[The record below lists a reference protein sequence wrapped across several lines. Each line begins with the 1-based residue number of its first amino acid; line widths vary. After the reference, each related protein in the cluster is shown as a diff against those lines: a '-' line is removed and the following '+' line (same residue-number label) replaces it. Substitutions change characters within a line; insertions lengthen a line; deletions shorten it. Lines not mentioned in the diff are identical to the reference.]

1 MLGEN
6 LDAGCQ
12 DGTSPNQS
20 DDKSNS
26 RHRFVEVSLEY
37 PANGV
42 QEM

>member
-1 MLGEN
+1 MLGET
-6 LDAGCQ
+6 LGTGCQ

-20 DDKSNS
+20 DDKSGS